1 MELNAD
7 NQIDFLTDANQ
18 LCELTSVLREEKI
31 IAVDTES
38 DSRHRHPEK
47 VCLVQIATSKKV
59 YLIDTI
65 SIENLSGIGEALAN
79 NSIIKIMQGADYDI
93 RCLDRQWGFR
103 IRNIF
108 DTSIAARFVGMDRF
122 GLSALIETLLGIK
135 IPKDARIQKSDWSER
150 PLKPEALSYAATD
163 VWYLPEIHEILK
175 KQLSTLG
182 RSDWVSEECSR
193 LEQIRHTPPD
203 PDTAFLSLKGTGKF
217 NGQAKAILRRLY
229 LLRDSE
235 ARRRN
240 RPPHYV
246 LPNESLIELA
256 LNPQSDFSKIP
267 QLKNS
272 PTNHFGMLLIKALRE
287 GLTDPPITI
296 SSLKHRKKKSMT
308 PEETIRLQKLKE
320 WRNDRATALNLE
332 PGLVWP
338 LISLE
343 RLARSPDSL
352 DFERKSPEVR
362 TWQRNQFL
370 KELHLALPS
379 IYKFSCL

>member
-1 MELNAD
+1 MKFSTD

-18 LCELTSVLREEKI
+18 IHELTSVLRQEKI

-38 DSRHRHPEK
+38 DSRHRYPEK
-47 VCLVQIATSKKV
+47 VCLIQIATSKKV
-59 YLIDTI
+59 YLVDTI
-65 SIENLSGIGEALAN
+65 SIEDLSGIGEALAN

-108 DTSIAARFVGMDRF
+108 DTSIAARFTGMDKF
-122 GLSALIETLLGIK
+122 GLSSLIETLLGIK

-150 PLKPEALSYAATD
+150 PLTLEALSYAATD
-163 VWYLPEIHEILK
+163 VWYLPEIRKILK
-175 KQLSTLG
+175 RHLSTLG

-203 PDTAFLSLKGTGKF
+203 PDTTFLSLKGTGKLD
-217 NGQAKAILRRLY
+217 GQAKAILRRLY

-246 LPNESLIELA
+246 LSNESLIELS
-256 LNPQSDFSKIP
+256 LNPQSDFSNIP
-267 QLKNS
+267 QLKNA
-272 PTNHFGMLLIKALRE
+272 PTKHLGTLLIGALRE
-287 GLTDPPITI
+287 GLSDPPITA
-296 SSLKHRKKKSMT
+296 SSLKRRRKKAMT

-320 WRNDRATALNLE
+320 WRTSRAETLKLE
-332 PGLVWP
+332 PGLIWP
-338 LISLE
+338 MISLE
-343 RLARSPDSL
+343 RLARSPSSL
-352 DFERKSPEVR
+352 DLERKSPEVR
-362 TWQRNQFL
+362 IWQKKEFL
-370 KELHLALPS
+370 KDLQIALS
-379 IYKFSCL
+379 